1 MSSNVVF
8 CSFIYSSFVLY
19 NFRETSDIRVNDAGR
34 FLGSKSD
41 NSIFYMQEGKA
52 SKIKGKCSG
61 KLSEKIAFLE
71 VLVG

>member
-1 MSSNVVF
+1 M
-8 CSFIYSSFVLY
+8 
-19 NFRETSDIRVNDAGR
+19 NDAGR

-41 NSIFYMQEGKA
+41 KSILYMQEGKA

>member
-1 MSSNVVF
+1 M
-8 CSFIYSSFVLY
+8 
-19 NFRETSDIRVNDAGR
+19 NDAGW

-41 NSIFYMQEGKA
+41 KSILYMQEGKA

-61 KLSEKIAFLE
+61 KLSEKVASLE